1 MGSTYLRQRMKTLCL
16 FLGLSL
22 TILTFL
28 NQETEALS
36 FNSNGILFRDSRE
49 TKRIINSAIKRNEK
63 NSKKKQKKNENKK
76 VTKSRNRKKKTKRE
90 KEDQNIKRK
99 NKTKTKAKTK
109 RKQNL
114 EIERKRPKISMTKTE
129 KENVKQK
136 IVRINSKK

>member
-22 TILTFL
+22 TILTSL

-49 TKRIINSAIKRNEK
+49 TKRIINSAIKRNEQ

-76 VTKSRNRKKKTKRE
+76 VTKSRNRKKKTK
-90 KEDQNIKRK
+90 NIKHKKGKGRPK
-99 NKTKTKAKTK
+99 KKKKKKKKKKEK
-109 RKQNL
+109 RK
-114 EIERKRPKISMTKTE
+114 
-129 KENVKQK
+129 
-136 IVRINSKK
+136 KKKKKKKKKK